1 MQLVWFTSG
10 IPPLP
15 PPFDELLL
23 LLLLEH
29 PPQNTFTVVPDLLPV
44 KLIFFKVSSVAAI
57 P

>member
-1 MQLVWFTSG
+1 MQLVWFKPG

-44 KLIFFKVSSVAAI
+44 KLIFFKVSSIAAI